1 MTAVPRFYL
10 GVHMPVWLGDS
21 RRRRV
26 PLFVSHVRLRHR
38 KTLPRAVGPWALDS
52 GGFSELS
59 LRGAWSDSST
69 AYATAVRRYVDEIGK
84 LDFAAI
90 QDWMCEPFVLEKTKG
105 TVELHQARTIQS
117 LVDLRSIAPEIPWLP
132 VLQGFTRGEY
142 LHHVESYARAG
153 VDLTR
158 EPLVGVGSICR
169 RQATGEAEDILRE
182 LQSLGIRVHGFGLK
196 KQGLARCSPVLASA
210 DSMAWSFDARR
221 KPKQKGCQHPKCN
234 NCLVYALNWYREVV
248 DGFKRRS
255 NEGND
260 RDLGAACV
268 VVAGNERR
276 ARGGARGGRALG
288 AGDASSR
295 DRRNDE
301 PHLRDGGTAREGR
314 GERSEAGAAQER
326 VGLTELKPFFY
337 YFGAKHRAAP
347 FYPAPTHD
355 HIIEPFAGA
364 AGYSLRHAGARQV
377 TLIDKFPAIV
387 ETWRYLLRVSAKEIL
402 ALPDLRKGQTV
413 DDLKVPPEAKMLIG
427 WWLNHGCRMPY
438 KSPSA
443 WMRSGIRPNSF
454 WGDSVRQR
462 IAAQLDR
469 IRHWKILEGD
479 YTQALDVEA
488 TWFIDPPYVGAGTNY
503 KFGSQLLDFKAL
515 AAWCRSRRG
524 QVMVCESDQA
534 TWLPFRFMRT
544 TRANSNRWGARV
556 MHEGLWTNEQPRLT
570 FLPISTWD
578 KDFVAAVKRHYTG
591 SAGAPP
597 GKKIAYA
604 IYEQKGEGP
613 GAGHVVGWIGLGEP
627 PFKLAPR
634 RALGIADARPL
645 PQTVC
650 CFIYRL
656 EGARDISASD
666 ILDAWHPV
674 AARDW
679 KDRYGWEPI
688 HWETMVGQG
697 AEGNHGACFKRAG
710 YRTLGLT
717 TGRTA
722 RRPPGSTHGA
732 RVWGD
737 GTAKLVLYRGPL
749 ARVAEQGAAGWH
761 DRGSGK
767 LVAEFTTRERAGRK
781 MGGCVGR
788 LGGVRKCSTCGKTR
802 SADAFY
808 EKTRHECRDCETRRR
823 AAHRAANLEQERE
836 RQRLSEREL
845 RLDLLD
851 AYGGCCVCCGEVRW
865 MLLSIDHKNNDGAE
879 ERRKHKSPK
888 SFYRWLR
895 ESGYPK
901 DRYQLLCHNC
911 NAAKGFYSECPH
923 ETEKRAGVG
932 SFPETSS
939 LARARLTGFGFCP
952 SSLEELDS
960 ISGSAKLF
968 QVLSR
973 CVVSRGTPS
982 PPVSWF
988 KRWKSNAWL
997 RALCSRM
1004 LEPSTADAGVE
1015 QWISS
1020 LRASPVSR
1028 RALQESG
1035 SGRRILDGSGLRSHE
1050 FFASARRLLSFSKTS
1065 PASSRSTTAKRSRK
1079 SSSVSK
1085 TSGSISWRAAFAPP
1099 LMSELR
1105 ISESASSS
1113 SRSRATTAEGG
1124 GSWPTPSTIESETRT
1139 NKGGMAGRVG
1149 PERPLLAGRA
1159 ASGTWA
1165 TPLAGTATGGDRT
1178 HSTPDGKRGRD
1189 LAAQAVTPSAWP
1201 TPTTQNDQGPDDS
1214 AREGGPTL
1222 VSTASMWAT
1231 PLSRDGKDGAC
1242 ANQPDVPTNNML
1254 GREAVRWQTPTVEDS
1269 ESRGWTNSHGERF
1282 ASLTGQARE
1291 TPWPTPTAEI
1301 QTKSTRAMTASVDNG
1316 RRSGGGQSSPPGLEQ
1331 TARIVMGETPRELP
1345 PLSELPPATRALVEA
1360 SRRGLPVPTTAK
1372 AGRGSSRSSPDSSR
1386 PSNGRTANPL
1396 GGGRVLNPR
1405 FVAALMGWQIGHT
1418 EFRGEWA
1425 GVSAS
1430 PILASS
1436 TESTSSASSATAS
1449 SSQLPVPRSS
1459 SSRDGSVG
1467 RSPVRSPLEILQRML
1482 ERALGA
1488 GG

>member
-1 MTAVPRFYL
+1 MTAAPRFYL

-59 LRGAWSDSST
+59 LRGKWTDSSSN
-69 AYATAVRRYVDEIGK
+69 YASAVRRYVDEIGK

-90 QDWMCEPFVLEKTKG
+90 QDWMCEPFVLQKTGG

-153 VDLTR
+153 VDLAR

-196 KQGLARCSPVLASA
+196 KQGLARTASVLASA

-248 DGFKRRS
+248 DGFKRNAGSGKNSRPGDGG
-255 NEGND
+255 ED
-260 RDLGAACV
+260 R
-268 VVAGNERR
+268 ERR
-276 ARGGARGGRALG
+276 DHRG
-288 AGDASSR
+288 AGVL
-295 DRRNDE
+295 DRS
-301 PHLRDGGTAREGR
+301 GREVGSDRGRER
-314 GERSEAGAAQER
+314 GERRDVADHRSVGVAGLDREGEEGREAGAQER

-387 ETWRYLLRVSAKEIL
+387 ETWRYLLRVSSKEIL
-402 ALPDLRKGQTV
+402 ELPDLRKGQTV

-454 WGDSVRQR
+454 WGASVRQR
-462 IAAQLDR
+462 LASQLDR

-479 YTQALDVEA
+479 YTQAPDVEA

-556 MHEGLWTNEQPRLT
+556 MHEGLWTNEKPRLT

-613 GAGHVVGWIGLGEP
+613 GAGRVVGWIGLGEP

-656 EGARDISASD
+656 EGARDIPASE

-767 LVAEFTTRERAGRK
+767 LVAEFTTRERAGRV
-781 MGGCVGR
+781 GGGVGR
-788 LGGVRKCSTCGKTR
+788 LQS
-802 SADAFY
+802 
-808 EKTRHECRDCETRRR
+808 
-823 AAHRAANLEQERE
+823 HRASGSSL
-836 RQRLSEREL
+836 
-845 RLDLLD
+845 
-851 AYGGCCVCCGEVRW
+851 GT
-865 MLLSIDHKNNDGAE
+865 
-879 ERRKHKSPK
+879 SP
-888 SFYRWLR
+888 SL
-895 ESGYPK
+895 
-901 DRYQLLCHNC
+901 
-911 NAAKGFYSECPH
+911 
-923 ETEKRAGVG
+923 G
-932 SFPETSS
+932 STSS
-939 LARARLTGFGFCP
+939 ATPASESSPSSPAALGSISASSWQFQALAR
-952 SSLEELDS
+952 
-960 ISGSAKLF
+960 
-968 QVLSR
+968 
-973 CVVSRGTPS
+973 CVWSRGNAS

-1020 LRASPVSR
+1020 LQASPASR

-1035 SGRRILDGSGLRSHE
+1035 SGRRTLDGSGLRSHE
-1050 FFASARRLLSFSKTS
+1050 FFESARRLLSSSRTS
-1065 PASSRSTTAKRSRK
+1065 PASSRSTVAKRSRK
-1079 SSSVSK
+1079 SSSASK
-1085 TSGSISWRAAFAPP
+1085 SSASISWRAAFAPP

-1105 ISESASSS
+1105 TSESASSS
-1113 SRSRATTAEGG
+1113 SPSRATTAVGG

-1165 TPLAGTATGGDRT
+1165 TPNTPNGGRSMSEANVLAKGATPNGKRQVDLGSQATIWPTPLAGTATGGDRT
-1178 HSTPDGKRGRD
+1178 HSEPNGKRGGD
-1189 LAAQAVTPSAWP
+1189 LAMSARSWP

-1331 TARIVMGETPRELP
+1331 TARIVMGEIPRELP
-1345 PLSELPPATRALVEA
+1345 PAAELPPATRALVEA

-1372 AGRGSSRSSPDSSR
+1372 AGHDSSRSSPGSSR
-1386 PSNGRTANPL
+1386 PSNDRIANPL

-1430 PILASS
+1430 PTLDSS
-1436 TESTSSASSATAS
+1436 TASINSACSATAS

-1459 SSRDGSVG
+1459 SSRTGSAG
-1467 RSPVRSPLEILQRML
+1467 RSPLLSPLDILQRML

-1488 GG
+1488 GGT